1 MITKGEPPWKALEGK
16 SAAALVEAY
25 FELNQLK
32 QLYRQGWLRR
42 GLPPERCESVA
53 EHVFSMAMLGWW
65 IADAYFPQ
73 LALDKILRMTLLHE
87 LGEIYIGD
95 IIPAD
100 RVSPVEKHR
109 REREAMRQVVDKL
122 SNGTDYLALWEE
134 YEAGQT
140 AEARFVHQLDRL
152 EMACQAAV
160 YHTQGFQ
167 GMEEFFTSA
176 EAAIDDPVLRGML
189 ADLRRLTD
197 TAA

>member
-1 MITKGEPPWKALEGK
+1 VKTKGEPPRKALEGK
-16 SAAALVEAY
+16 PVPALVEAY

-42 GLPPERCESVA
+42 GIPPERCESVA
-53 EHVFSMAMLGWW
+53 EHVYSMAMLGWW

-100 RVSPVEKHR
+100 RVSPAEKHH
-109 REREAMRQVVDKL
+109 REREAMQQVIEKL
-122 SNGTDYLALWEE
+122 AKGAEYLALWEE
-134 YEAGQT
+134 YEAGQS

-160 YHTQGFQ
+160 YQTQGYQ
-167 GMEEFFTSA
+167 GMEEFFASA
-176 EAAIDDPVLRGML
+176 EAAIEDPVLRGIL
-189 ADLRRLTD
+189 ADLRGL
-197 TAA
+197 